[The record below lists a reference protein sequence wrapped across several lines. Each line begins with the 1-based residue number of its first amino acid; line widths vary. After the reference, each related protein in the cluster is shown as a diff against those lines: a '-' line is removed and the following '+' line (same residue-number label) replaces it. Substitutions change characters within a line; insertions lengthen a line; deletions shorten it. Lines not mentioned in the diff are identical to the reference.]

1 MPKSRTFLSL
11 FLFAVFVATFAL
23 GFTLVVP
30 APAYASCD
38 LGLVVPQCPGI
49 GCLAVRYE
57 CNCTN
62 NGGQPRLEQIL
73 YCEEDPSII
82 FDRQCTNK
90 KC

>member
-11 FLFAVFVATFAL
+11 SLFAVFVATFAL

-38 LGLVVPQCPGI
+38 LGLTVPQCPGI

-57 CNCTN
+57 CSCTN
-62 NGGQPRLEQIL
+62 PGGQPRLLEIL
-73 YCEEDPSII
+73 YCEEDPEII
-82 FDRQCTNK
+82 FSTRCTNMQ
-90 KC
+90 C